1 MSILRARTLDLKETT
16 PLTEERKKNSKKNE
30 QSALEGREYLDC
42 TPRRL
47 VLEMTNACN
56 INCIMCGRNAADFKP
71 TMFDIEWLK
80 YFEPITDK
88 LEEVTLL
95 GWGEP
100 TLHPQFS
107 EFLKWADERGLRKF
121 FCTNGTR
128 LDSLKEDIFRYH
140 VDLVTVSLDGARS
153 TTNNRIRVG
162 ADFETIT
169 RSIRE
174 IVEEKKRRGTP
185 YPYMSIVMTLMKS
198 NYHEFPEFVRLA
210 HDLGLEEAKG
220 VYLTVFADRM
230 MPECMEGMRES
241 VKAVFEEAAA
251 VGEELGVNVKIP
263 YLQGDD
269 IAGENAHKE
278 CYVGWRDFF
287 LGSDGFVR
295 SCMSTSEKLFHVS
308 RYNTFAE
315 MWNAEEYQD
324 FRKRVNTE
332 NMDTPCRNCY
342 QASFANWNKRDSFIQ
357 VGNKF
362 SPDWERTERN
372 QHED

>member
-1 MSILRARTLDLKETT
+1 MSILRARTLDLKETA
-16 PLTEERKKNSKKNE
+16 PLTEERKNNSKRNE

-42 TPRRL
+42 VPRRL

-71 TMFDIEWLK
+71 TVFDIQWLK

-107 EFLKWADERGLRKF
+107 EFLEWAHERGLRKF

-128 LDSLKEDIFRYH
+128 LDSLKEDIFRYQA
-140 VDLVTVSLDGARS
+140 DLVTVSLDGAHS
-153 TTNNRIRVG
+153 ATNDRIRVG
-162 ADFETIT
+162 SDFEKIT
-169 RSIRE
+169 KSIRE
-174 IVEEKKRRGTP
+174 IMEEKKRKGTP

-198 NYHEFPEFVRLA
+198 NYQEFPDFVRLA

-220 VYLTVFADRM
+220 VYLTVFEDRM

-269 IAGENAHKE
+269 IAGENPHKE

-287 LGSDGFVR
+287 LGSDGYVR

-308 RYNTFAE
+308 RYHTFEE
-315 MWNAEEYQD
+315 MWNSKEYRD
-324 FRKRVNTE
+324 FRKKVNTE
-332 NMDTPCRNCY
+332 QMDSPCRNCY

-362 SPDWERTERN
+362 SPDWERAERN
-372 QHED
+372 

>member
-1 MSILRARTLDLKETT
+1 MSILRARTLDLKATS
-16 PLTEERKKNSKKNE
+16 PLTQERKVNSIQNE
-30 QSALEGREYLDC
+30 KEALENKVFLDSY
-42 TPRRL
+42 PRRL

-56 INCIMCGRNAADFKP
+56 IKCVMCGRNAADFKP
-71 TMFDIEWLK
+71 TFFDFDWLK

-88 LEEVTLL
+88 IEEVTLL

-100 TLHPQFS
+100 TLHPRFS
-107 EFLKWADERGLRKF
+107 DFLKWADEKGLRKF
-121 FCTNGTR
+121 FCSNGLR
-128 LDSLKEDIFRYH
+128 LDRLREDIFRYH
-140 VDLVTVSLDGARS
+140 VDLVTVSLDGAYS
-153 TTNNRIRVG
+153 TTNNQIRVG

-169 RSIRE
+169 NSIKKM
-174 IVEEKKRRGTP
+174 VEEKRMRGTP
-185 YPYMSIVMTLMKS
+185 YPYTSIVMTLMKS
-198 NYHEFPEFVRLA
+198 NYQEFPDFVRLA

-220 VYLTVFADRM
+220 VYLTVFEDRI
-230 MPECMEGMRES
+230 MPESMEGMRDS

-269 IAGENAHKE
+269 IAGDHAHKQ

-287 LGSDGFVR
+287 LGSDGYVR
-295 SCMSTSEKLFHVS
+295 SCMSTSKKLFHIS
-308 RYNTFAE
+308 QYDTFE
-315 MWNAEEYQD
+315 DMWNSKEYQD
-324 FRKRVNTE
+324 FRKKVNTE

-362 SPDWERTERN
+362 SPDWEGKKGGI
-372 QHED
+372 